1 MEYKVDLIL
10 VKNNISLNEFNNI
23 LKESTFF
30 DVIRN
35 KIGFGNTNRVIYLY
49 I

>member
-1 MEYKVDLIL
+1 MEYNVDSILI
-10 VKNNISLNEFNNI
+10 KNNLSLDEFNNI
-23 LKESTFF
+23 FKESTFF